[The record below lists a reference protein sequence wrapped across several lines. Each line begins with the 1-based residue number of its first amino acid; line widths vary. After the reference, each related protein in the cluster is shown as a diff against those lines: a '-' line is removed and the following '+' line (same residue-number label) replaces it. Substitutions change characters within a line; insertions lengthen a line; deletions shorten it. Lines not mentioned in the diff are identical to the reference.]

1 MQTALPMLVL
11 FAGLRASHN
20 LSSLLATF
28 SRWLK
33 IHIATRRNVKSIKL
47 DKKLGCWIS
56 FVIFV
61 SSLEMLHARGGP
73 AEGRPWPLPY

>member
-47 DKKLGCWIS
+47 DKKTQLLDQFCHFCVFFGNVACERWAS
-56 FVIFV
+56 
-61 SSLEMLHARGGP
+61 
-73 AEGRPWPLPY
+73 